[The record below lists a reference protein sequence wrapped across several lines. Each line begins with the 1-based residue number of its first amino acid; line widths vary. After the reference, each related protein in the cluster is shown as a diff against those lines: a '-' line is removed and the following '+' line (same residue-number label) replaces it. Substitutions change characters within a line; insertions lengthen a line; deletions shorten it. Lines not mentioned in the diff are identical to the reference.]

1 MRMLFRLARAWELG
15 LQARQKTKITS
26 SHRQLRDD
34 VVIGIWR
41 VRRAVHVRIMGI
53 FVAQLKVCDA
63 PFQRLEVRLRMR
75 VRKRVRK
82 RARKRVRKRV
92 RKRPLCVGNLPLCVR
107 NLPLVRVP
115 KVPSLSW

>member
-26 SHRQLRDD
+26 SHRQLRND

-63 PFQRLEVRLRMR
+63 PFQRLEVRLHAAHACVFVCENGRFVCENGR
-75 VRKRVRK
+75 FVCENGRFVR
-82 RARKRVRKRV
+82 
-92 RKRPLCVGNLPLCVR
+92 
-107 NLPLVRVP
+107 
-115 KVPSLSW
+115 S